1 MDQESTIKIMGML
14 LGSMGVLIGGLLL
27 WGIKAL
33 ISTLLKV
40 NQEVAILNSK
50 IGPISEET
58 KSISK
63 MKQDI
68 NAAHARIS
76 KLEDTK

>member
-1 MDQESTIKIMGML
+1 MDQESTIKIMGMI
-14 LGSMGVLIGGLLL
+14 LGSFGVAIGGLML

-50 IGPISEET
+50 IGPILEET
-58 KSISK
+58 KGISK

-68 NAAHARIS
+68 NAAHSRIS
-76 KLEDTK
+76 KLEDK